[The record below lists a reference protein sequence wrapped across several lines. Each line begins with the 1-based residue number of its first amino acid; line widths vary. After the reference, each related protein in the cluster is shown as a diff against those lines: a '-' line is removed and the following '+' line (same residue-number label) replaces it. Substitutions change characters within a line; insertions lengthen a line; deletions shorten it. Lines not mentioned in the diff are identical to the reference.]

1 MYAGHICDKQG
12 CIIAPSTSYSER
24 LRNPHAGENLWYLT
38 HIVTLALDPKSL
50 AEGRKPMTENAP
62 LPAVRLKIA
71 RRSSHPWIFQKMV
84 EKPTVRLP
92 PGSVVDILDRDG
104 QWVGRGFYN
113 GHSRISLRVLTGD
126 ANEAIDDAFFARRL
140 AQAVAL
146 RRDLLGLDAV
156 ADAYRVVHS
165 EGDGLS
171 GLVVDRFGSSLVLE
185 FFAAGM
191 YRFRSAIE
199 SALASLF
206 PDSRFYWFAEEHVQK
221 QESFDCRAPEP
232 PPPGVISEHGVRFR
246 VAPGSKHKTGFFL
259 DQRDNR
265 RRLASFCK
273 GKRVLDLCCNTGG
286 FAVYAKTLGEADEVV
301 GVDLDEQALALARQ
315 NAGLNQTRIRFVQA
329 DLFAWLRD
337 IIATGQ
343 RFDVVVLD
351 PAKQTRD
358 REEVDYALKR
368 YLDMNRLALQA
379 VSPGGIFLTCSCTG
393 LVNEYDFLDAIRRAA
408 WQAGRIVQVLSV
420 CGAGS
425 DHPFLLHV
433 PEGRYLKAVFCRVEE
448 VKSGG

>member
-1 MYAGHICDKQG
+1 MTPFPPD
-12 CIIAPSTSYSER
+12 IIA
-24 LRNPHAGENLWYLT
+24 
-38 HIVTLALDPKSL
+38 
-50 AEGRKPMTENAP
+50 
-62 LPAVRLKIA
+62 LPAVRLKIV
-71 RRSSHPWIFQKMV
+71 RRSSHPWIYQKMV
-84 EKPTVRLP
+84 EKPATRLP

-113 GHSRISLRVLTGD
+113 GHSRIALRVLTSD
-126 ANEAIDDAFFARRL
+126 SAETIDDTFFAHRIG
-140 AQAVAL
+140 QAVNL
-146 RRDLLGLDAV
+146 RRDWLGLDAV
-156 ADAYRVVHS
+156 SNAYRLVHS

-171 GLVVDRFGSSLVLE
+171 GLVVDRFGPLIVLE

-199 SALASLF
+199 SALASHF
-206 PDSRFYWFAEEHVQK
+206 PESRFYWFTEEHIQK
-221 QESFDCRAPEP
+221 QESFDCRPPEP
-232 PPPGVISEHGVRFR
+232 LPPEIITEHGVRFR

-286 FAVYAKTLGEADEVV
+286 FAVYAKALGEADEVV
-301 GVDLDEQALALARQ
+301 GIDLDEQALALARQ
-315 NAGLNQTRIRFVQA
+315 NAGLNQVRVRFVQA
-329 DLFAWLRD
+329 DLFPWLRD
-337 IIATGQ
+337 ILATGQ

-351 PAKQTRD
+351 PSKQTRD
-358 REEVDYALKR
+358 REEVGYALKR

-379 VSPGGIFLTCSCTG
+379 VAPGGIFLTCSCTG
-393 LVNEYDFLDAIRRAA
+393 LVSEDAFLDTIRRAA
-408 WQAGRIVQVLSV
+408 WQAGRSLQVLNIA
-420 CGAGS
+420 GAGG

-448 VKSGG
+448 IKSG